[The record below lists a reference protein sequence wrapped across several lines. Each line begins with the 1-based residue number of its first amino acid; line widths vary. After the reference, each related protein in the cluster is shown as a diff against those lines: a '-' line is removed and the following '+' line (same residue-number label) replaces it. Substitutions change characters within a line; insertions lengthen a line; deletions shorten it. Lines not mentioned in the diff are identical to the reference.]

1 MNLLA
6 KPRALAVVLL
16 CAAVLIGGALAYT
29 ATRPTGFQPTHQ
41 LRVGAEHAYEFFAPA
56 TDLQC
61 EVSHSPALGT
71 YAYCQTA
78 SHNRSVRME
87 ADGTFKTCE
96 TGYGR
101 CLGNPGLGTVTL
113 SPGTRVIDG
122 PLTCDL
128 TADTVSCY
136 NSSQRGFV
144 VSPTS
149 LASYK

>member
-1 MNLLA
+1 MNPFT
-6 KPRALAVVLL
+6 KPRSRAIVFL
-16 CAAVLIGGALAYT
+16 CAAVVIGGTLAYT

-41 LRVGAEHAYEFFAPA
+41 LRVGSEHAYEFFAPA

-71 YAYCQTA
+71 YAYCQTV

-96 TGYGR
+96 SGS
-101 CLGNPGLGTVTL
+101 CLGNPGLGTGTL
-113 SPGTRVIDG
+113 KAGTRVIDG

-128 TADTVSCY
+128 TETTVACY
-136 NSSQRGFV
+136 NHSKRGFI

-149 LASYK
+149 LSSYK

>member
-6 KPRALAVVLL
+6 RPRSRAVVFL
-16 CAAVLIGGALAYT
+16 CTAVVIGGALAYT
-29 ATRPTGFQPTHQ
+29 ATRPTGFEPTRQ

-71 YAYCQTA
+71 YAYCQTV

-87 ADGTFKTCE
+87 VDGTFKTCD
-96 TGYGR
+96 GDS
-101 CLGNPGLGTVTL
+101 CLGDPGLGTGTL
-113 SPGTRVIDG
+113 SAGTRVING
-122 PLTCDL
+122 PLTCDV
-128 TADTVSCY
+128 TKATVACY
-136 NSSQRGFV
+136 NRSKRGFV

>member
-1 MNLLA
+1 MNLFTET
-6 KPRALAVVLL
+6 RSRVFIFLL
-16 CAAVLIGGALAYT
+16 TTMLIGGAIAYI

-71 YAYCQTA
+71 YAYCQSV

-87 ADGTFKTCE
+87 EDGTFKTCE
-96 TGYGR
+96 NGS
-101 CLGNPGLGTVTL
+101 CLGNPGLGTGTL
-113 SPGTRVIDG
+113 SAGTRVIDG

-128 TADTVSCY
+128 TADNVSCY
-136 NSSQRGFV
+136 NQSNRGFV
-144 VSPTS
+144 ASPTS

>member
-1 MNLLA
+1 MKALTTIRS
-6 KPRALAVVLL
+6 RAVNFSLAV
-16 CAAVLIGGALAYT
+16 ALIGGAITFT
-29 ATRPTGFQPTHQ
+29 ATRGTGFQPTHQ
-41 LRVGAEHAYEFFAPA
+41 LYVGSQHAYEFFAPA
-56 TDLQC
+56 SDLQC

-87 ADGTFKTCE
+87 VDGTFKTCE
-96 TGYGR
+96 SGS

-113 SPGTRVIDG
+113 SAGTRVIDG

-136 NSSQRGFV
+136 NHSKRGFV

-149 LASYK
+149 LSSYK